1 MDTKSVPVITIQTST
16 APTVKPLPTMTHL
29 KSKKKKT
36 LPSRMMATPSLT
48 MRTTNPMV
56 VTRKTTSLMK
66 AMKVTASLMI
76 TKMITPNLME
86 MTRMTLNLTVE
97 MTKMTPNPTV
107 EMKIN
112 PNLMMEMTKMT
123 HNLMMT
129 TLSQTI
135 IRTTLIMMLTHSKN
149 SLI

>member
-1 MDTKSVPVITIQTST
+1 MDTKSVPVITIPTSI

-36 LPSRMMATPSLT
+36 LPSQMMATPSQT
-48 MRTTNPMV
+48 MRTTSPMV

-76 TKMITPNLME
+76 TKMTTPNL
-86 MTRMTLNLTVE
+86 
-97 MTKMTPNPTV
+97 TV

-112 PNLMMEMTKMT
+112 PNPMMGMTKMT
-123 HNLMMT
+123 HNLMT